1 MTTGLYLWYWVTT
14 LVLAAVLYKPV
25 KRVIVTGR
33 IRKFERKLQRE
44 ATGEEMEAIEKKAIP
59 LVVVIVMTFSFLFN
73 KVLMG
78 KFFIQP

>member
-1 MTTGLYLWYWVTT
+1 MTSGLYLWYWVTT

-25 KRVIVTGR
+25 KKVIVSGR
-33 IRKFERKLQRE
+33 IRRIERKLGRE
-44 ATGEEMEAIEKKAIP
+44 LTEEEIAAIEKKAIP
-59 LVVVIVMTFSFLFN
+59 LVVMIVMTFSFLFN